1 MVQDST
7 RKEFYQCSLMQY
19 YPQYYN
25 EYFDSIFNFICEEF
39 KKNKY
44 SKVVFLC
51 ESLIKRTAYYTGNHK
66 KLDTIKYFLAFSYMH
81 CDASKRAQEL
91 FGEITQ
97 NYQMKLK
104 DNLYFE
110 AESQVIDVKYWN
122 FTDFKV
128 LPKYINT
135 FRKNWKD
142 SENNILPLKTRPY
155 LTATNRMMVTY
166 LALDNI
172 KLANRWLKKNIR
184 LAKEFNAKEHLGY
197 TYMDYAKGIYHLN
210 LESALKY
217 LELADVC
224 FELPSEYRRHLDCQC
239 EIQYVKLLLGRGNI
253 SQLLL
258 AQEALFENQYWIQYY
273 KCHLKLAVIYILK
286 GKRKEAL
293 QHLLE
298 AEAATTMK
306 NSERI
311 KYLCSMIGTFL
322 YKEPLPYTNS
332 ALDGTSYQKIIEN
345 MHLNFKQ
352 TSATVY
358 NIKKDSPLYNLDPRV
373 W

>member
-1 MVQDST
+1 
-7 RKEFYQCSLMQY
+7 
-19 YPQYYN
+19 
-25 EYFDSIFNFICEEF
+25 
-39 KKNKY
+39 
-44 SKVVFLC
+44 
-51 ESLIKRTAYYTGNHK
+51 
-66 KLDTIKYFLAFSYMH
+66 
-81 CDASKRAQEL
+81 
-91 FGEITQ
+91 
-97 NYQMKLK
+97 MKLK